1 MHRYLAPTPATT
13 GAQVSFNLVKFYRQ
27 ELRIFGC
34 NSLNQTSAESA
45 ALLAEVLR
53 GIESGALAPPT
64 KVRGVPLERAAE
76 VYEAVGAG
84 SQEKLVLLP
93 HPDEGKL

>member
-1 MHRYLAPTPATT
+1 M
-13 GAQVSFNLVKFYRQ
+13 SFNLVKFYRQ

-45 ALLAEVLR
+45 ALLAEVVR
-53 GIESGALAPPT
+53 GIESGALAPPS
-64 KVRGVPLERAAE
+64 KVRGVPLERAGE

>member
-1 MHRYLAPTPATT
+1 M
-13 GAQVSFNLVKFYRQ
+13 SFNIVKFYRR

-34 NSLNQTSAESA
+34 NSLNQSSAESA
-45 ALLAEVLR
+45 ALLAEVVR
-53 GIESGALAPPT
+53 GIEAGALTPPA

-84 SQEKLVLLP
+84 SQEKLVLMP
-93 HPDEGKL
+93 HAEEGKL